1 MENGEI
7 VFVSI
12 SERTSESPKSSS
24 DNWQGETYTTE
35 KMKGA
40 SEDEINQLWRDLGK
54 MFGDGSG
61 RGGHYKIMDGKV
73 IAESE
78 FDSTDEYISRIHAN
92 APFCGALA
100 KELGEKHLVAAAI
113 YSDPKYANSIHGCGL
128 AKDPKYRGTG
138 EEKGICTMLRLADLF
153 VAQRDGKDYF
163 LAECTGK
170 GSLDIYLKSVSKFF
184 PVKILREIS
193 YSFSFES
200 KFTILEIKINQQLTP
215 YTKFIE
221 ILKKANH
228 LQFQVAAFKKEGL
241 SLQEGISWTLACL
254 ERMFG
259 EVETEHIQDLV
270 DSVSDKEDPGSILS
284 LIQEALSALMIPVP
298 SRPSNMRC

>member
-40 SEDEINQLWRDLGK
+40 SEDEINQLWHDLGK

-92 APFCGALA
+92 APLCGALA

-113 YSDPKYANSIHGCGL
+113 YSDPKYAKSI
-128 AKDPKYRGTG
+128 
-138 EEKGICTMLRLADLF
+138 
-153 VAQRDGKDYF
+153 
-163 LAECTGK
+163 
-170 GSLDIYLKSVSKFF
+170 
-184 PVKILREIS
+184 
-193 YSFSFES
+193 
-200 KFTILEIKINQQLTP
+200 N
-215 YTKFIE
+215 
-221 ILKKANH
+221 N
-228 LQFQVAAFKKEGL
+228 
-241 SLQEGISWTLACL
+241 
-254 ERMFG
+254 
-259 EVETEHIQDLV
+259 
-270 DSVSDKEDPGSILS
+270 
-284 LIQEALSALMIPVP
+284 
-298 SRPSNMRC
+298 